1 MILRACEL
9 GNLRRR
15 IGVQFSTLQSEV
27 YELLRTNV
35 SLLKK
40 LADLALE
47 RVDSGQAVEAFSISS
62 EEDQDVSSHILN
74 LDLLNSRARRFLLRH
89 DYLLENVL
97 RA

>member
-1 MILRACEL
+1 LPVPSFPPTASEREDTY
-9 GNLRRR
+9 
-15 IGVQFSTLQSEV
+15 STLQSEV

-62 EEDQDVSSHILN
+62 EEDQDVSSHISSILI
-74 LDLLNSRARRFLLRH
+74 F
-89 DYLLENVL
+89 
-97 RA
+97 